1 MVMTTMEEHR
11 LIGKRLELLKGR
23 IQEMGGEVKY
33 AVGRSIEALVE
44 RDSNIAS
51 EVLTHDDV
59 IDRMEL
65 DIDRDVIE
73 IFALLQPAARDLR
86 FVIAVAK
93 ITPVLERIADHAGNI
108 ADAAMELNSEPQL
121 AEYVDLPR
129 MAEKAVSMLEQAIAA
144 FTREDS
150 ALARRVI
157 ELDKEIDGIY
167 RKVVRELMDSM
178 RTEPTYSR
186 RVLQLLFV
194 AKHIER
200 IGDYVKDICELTVYM
215 IEAEFIRHSFE
226 KSTEVAE
233 KEKSN

>member
-1 MVMTTMEEHR
+1 MTMEEHR
-11 LIGKRLELLKGR
+11 LIGKRLERLKER
-23 IQEMGGEVKY
+23 IQQMGTEVKT
-33 AVGRSIEALVE
+33 AVARAMQALVE
-44 RDSNIAS
+44 RDSNIAA
-51 EVLTHDDV
+51 EVLAHDDV
-59 IDRMEL
+59 IDRLEL

-121 AEYVDLPR
+121 KEYVDLPR
-129 MAEKAVSMLEQAIAA
+129 MSEKAIGMLEQAIEA

-150 ALARRVI
+150 GLARRVI

-178 RTEPTYSR
+178 RTEPIYSR

-200 IGDYVKDICELTVYM
+200 VGDYVKDICELTVYM
-215 IEAEFIRHSFE
+215 IEAEFIRHGFE
-226 KSTEVAE
+226 KSA
-233 KEKSN
+233 

>member
-1 MVMTTMEEHR
+1 MEEHR

-23 IQEMGGEVKY
+23 IQEMGIEVQH
-33 AVGRSIEALVE
+33 AVSRAIAALVE
-44 RDSNIAS
+44 RDSNIAA
-51 EVLTHDDV
+51 EVLTNDDV

-121 AEYVDLPR
+121 SEYVDLPR
-129 MAEKAVSMLEQAIAA
+129 MADKAMHMLEQAIEA

-150 ALARRVI
+150 ALARHI
-157 ELDKEIDGIY
+157 IPLDKEIDGIY
-167 RKVVRELMDSM
+167 RKVVRELMDSI

-226 KSTEVAE
+226 KSSSIKETETSA
-233 KEKSN
+233 

>member
-1 MVMTTMEEHR
+1 MTMEEHR

-23 IQEMGGEVKY
+23 IQEMGLEVRN
-33 AVGRSIEALVE
+33 AVSRAIEALVE
-44 RDSNIAS
+44 RDSNIAA

-65 DIDRDVIE
+65 DVDRDVIE

-129 MAEKAVSMLEQAIAA
+129 MAEKAVNMLEQAIEA

-226 KSTEVAE
+226 KSAQTSEAE
-233 KEKSN
+233 

>member
-1 MVMTTMEEHR
+1 MMTMEEHR
-11 LIGKRLELLKGR
+11 LIGKRLEQLKER
-23 IQEMGGEVKY
+23 IQQMGVEVQH
-33 AVGRSIEALVE
+33 AVSRAIEALVE
-44 RDSNIAS
+44 RDSNVAA
-51 EVLTHDDV
+51 EVLINDDV

-65 DIDRDVIE
+65 DLDRDVIE

-108 ADAAMELNSEPQL
+108 AEAAMELNSEAQL
-121 AEYVDLPR
+121 VQYVDLPR
-129 MAEKAVSMLEQAIAA
+129 MAEKAVGMLQQAIEA

-215 IEAEFIRHSFE
+215 IEAEFIRHAFE
-226 KSTEVAE
+226 KKPKQVS
-233 KEKSN
+233 

>member
-1 MVMTTMEEHR
+1 MMTMEEHR
-11 LIGKRLELLKGR
+11 LIGKRLEQLKER
-23 IQEMGGEVKY
+23 IQQMGVEVQH
-33 AVGRSIEALVE
+33 AVSRAIEALVE
-44 RDSNIAS
+44 RDSNVAA
-51 EVLTHDDV
+51 EVLINDDV

-65 DIDRDVIE
+65 DLDRDVIE

-108 ADAAMELNSEPQL
+108 AEAAMELNSEAQL
-121 AEYVDLPR
+121 VQYVDLPR
-129 MAEKAVSMLEQAIAA
+129 MAEKAVSMLQQAIEA

-215 IEAEFIRHSFE
+215 IEAEFIRHAFE
-226 KSTEVAE
+226 KKPKQVS
-233 KEKSN
+233 